1 MKVFGKIVIITVLCF
16 CILGFKVEVYAEEL
30 QPYSGTLPS
39 DDSIDEVTYTLDY
52 VTFGTILNSPSGAA
66 TGWVGNGC
74 MTYKGF
80 YICAYKEDYCGDLF
94 LKFIIYNSN
103 GYKELGFS
111 INNSYVSQNVG
122 SCKYGCYYMDT
133 LEFFDTK
140 YIPVET
146 YNYLCGDSKW
156 DDGWTSNSRFVTSIP
171 IFSDEQSAIGYMNG
185 TVSMSQADNYED
197 CINISYDSTDIPVPH
212 NLKVSE
218 ENSKYFISWSQT
230 AEELPFITE
239 VSYRRHI
246 DALQITHDVEGAYPT
261 YPNKPELFYN
271 PLLLHKYDITDEILN
286 IVKFYREKCGVDS
299 FKCSYV
305 IRIRN
310 KYVKSESEIVYS
322 NVVRA
327 VLTISY
333 DVNTGI
339 KINAEYEEK
348 NESGDFVPDSS
359 YNDYGDGSGL
369 IRDDIGAASGSS
381 VSVGNFISNI
391 VNGFGL
397 LGDNGV
403 ISMMSSVFLFL
414 PTELWALIYMMVS
427 LFLVVALFKLV
438 VK

>member
-1 MKVFGKIVIITVLCF
+1 MAL
-16 CILGFKVEVYAEEL
+16 
-30 QPYSGTLPS
+30 
-39 DDSIDEVTYTLDY
+39 
-52 VTFGTILNSPSGAA
+52 
-66 TGWVGNGC
+66 
-74 MTYKGF
+74 
-80 YICAYKEDYCGDLF
+80 
-94 LKFIIYNSN
+94 
-103 GYKELGFS
+103 
-111 INNSYVSQNVG
+111 
-122 SCKYGCYYMDT
+122 
-133 LEFFDTK
+133 
-140 YIPVET
+140 
-146 YNYLCGDSKW
+146 
-156 DDGWTSNSRFVTSIP
+156 
-171 IFSDEQSAIGYMNG
+171 GYMNG
-185 TVSMSQADNYED
+185 DISISDSVNFDD
-197 CINISYDSTDIPVPH
+197 LINISYDSTDVPVPH
-212 NLKVSE
+212 DLKVTE

-246 DALQITHDVEGAYPT
+246 DALQITHDTEGVYPT

-305 IRIRN
+305 IRLRN
-310 KYVKSESEIVYS
+310 KYVKSETEILYS

-339 KINAEYEEK
+339 HINVEYEEK
-348 NESGDFVPDSS
+348 TESGDFVPDSS
-359 YNDYGDGSGL
+359 YNDYGDGSGM
-369 IRDDIGAASGSS
+369 IRDDIGAASGGS
-381 VSVGNFISNI
+381 VSLGNFISNI

-403 ISMMSSVFLFL
+403 VNMMSSVFSFL
-414 PTELWALIYMMVS
+414 PVELWVLIYMMVS